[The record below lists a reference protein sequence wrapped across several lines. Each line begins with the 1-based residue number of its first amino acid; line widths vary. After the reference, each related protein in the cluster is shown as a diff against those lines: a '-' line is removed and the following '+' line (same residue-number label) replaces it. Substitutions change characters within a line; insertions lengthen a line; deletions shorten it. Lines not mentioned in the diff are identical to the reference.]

1 MEITFW
7 GVRGG
12 IPVSGKDFSE
22 FGGDTPCVQ
31 ISLEDKEIIIDSG
44 TGIREL
50 GQRLLARPKK
60 EVYLFYTHFHWDH
73 ILGLP
78 FFAPLYLEDF
88 HLKLVLPRSLKGN
101 LQTLLHLFSSPYF
114 PVDKA
119 LVKDKFSVRQVGDE
133 FHLGSLQVLT
143 IPLSHPNGGVG
154 YKFSLAEKSF
164 VYLTDNELGFK
175 HVGAKDFAAYVDFCL
190 DVDLLVHDAE
200 FLKSEYEKT
209 KGWGHSLLE
218 DVLALAEK
226 SRPKMLALMHH
237 NQKRT
242 DKDLYN
248 LTKKLDLW
256 TKNQGINSL
265 VLRQGQK
272 VIL

>member
-50 GQRLLARPKK
+50 GQRLLAGPKK

-101 LQTLLHLFSSPYF
+101 LQTLLHLFSPPYF

-119 LVKDKFSVRQVGDE
+119 LVKDKFSVRQVENE
-133 FHLGSLQVLT
+133 FHLGPLQVLT
-143 IPLSHPNGGVG
+143 IPLSHPNCGVG
-154 YKFSLAEKSF
+154 YKFILEKKSF

-175 HVGAKDFAAYVDFCL
+175 HPGAKEFSEYVRFCL

-200 FLKSEYEKT
+200 FLGAEYEKT

-218 DVLALAEK
+218 DVLVLAEK
-226 SRPKMLALMHH
+226 SRPKILGLMHH

-242 DKDLYN
+242 DKDLGR
-248 LTKKLDLW
+248 LAQDLEVW
-256 TKNQGINSL
+256 TKDQRVNSL
-265 VLRQGQK
+265 VLKQRQK
-272 VIL
+272 VKL